1 MAHSG
6 HRNALPG
13 KAAIAIDDQYN
24 AIDFKINVLSKC
36 AQPCIAMVTIWG
48 DYLLWGPVCSAAYGR
63 GWVHIN
69 AS

>member
-48 DYLLWGPVCSAAYGR
+48 DYLL
-63 GWVHIN
+63 
-69 AS
+69 